1 MSKISNNATA
11 NQVAFGQFGSDLV
24 TTTKDAGAA
33 AITVPSGMVI
43 IAITVLETAS
53 ELSVL
58 TPETGSGS
66 FNDTDVSLPAGIT
79 LFGRWSAA
87 TAYGDSDL
95 DSAIVAYFG
104 PANKAG

>member
-24 TTTKDAGAA
+24 QTAGSNVAVS
-33 AITVPSGMVI
+33 VPSGMVI
-43 IAITVLETAS
+43 IAITVLSSTS

-66 FNDTDVSLPAGIT
+66 FNDTGVQLPAGIT

-87 TAYGDSDL
+87 TL
-95 DSAIVAYFG
+95 DDVDAGAIVAYFG

>member
-24 TTTKDAGAA
+24 QTAGSNVAVS
-33 AITVPSGMVI
+33 VPSGMVI
-43 IAITVLETAS
+43 IAITVLSSDSKLA
-53 ELSVL
+53 VL

-66 FNDTDVSLPAGIT
+66 FSDTGVLLPAGIT

-87 TAYGDSDL
+87 SAFGDASTN
-95 DSAIVAYFG
+95 SAIVAYFG

>member
-24 TTTKDAGAA
+24 TTTAGGGDVAV
-33 AITVPSGMVI
+33 TVPSGMVI
-43 IAITVLETAS
+43 IAITVLSSTS

-66 FNDTDVSLPAGIT
+66 FNDTGVQLPAGIT

-87 TAYGDSDL
+87 TL
-95 DSAIVAYFG
+95 DDVDAGAIVAYFG

>member
-24 TTTKDAGAA
+24 QTSGSNVAVS
-33 AITVPSGMVI
+33 VPSGMVI
-43 IAITVLETAS
+43 IAITS
-53 ELSVL
+53 LSSTTKLAVL

-66 FNDTDVSLPAGIT
+66 FNDTDVDIPAGIT

-87 TAYGDSDL
+87 SAYGDASTQ
-95 DSAIVAYFG
+95 STIVAYFG

>member
-24 TTTKDAGAA
+24 TTTASGGAA

-43 IAITVLETAS
+43 IAITVLLS
-53 ELSVL
+53 DSQLSVL
-58 TPETGSGS
+58 TPETDSGS
-66 FNDTDVSLPAGIT
+66 FSDTGVDLPAGIT

-87 TAYGDSDL
+87 TLGDTNAGSV
-95 DSAIVAYFG
+95 VAYFG

>member
-24 TTTKDAGAA
+24 STNNINVAVN
-33 AITVPSGMVI
+33 VPAGMVI
-43 IAITVLETAS
+43 IAITVLSSGSKFA
-53 ELSVL
+53 LL

-66 FNDTDVSLPAGIT
+66 FNDTGVNLPAVIT

-87 TAYGDSDL
+87 TAYGASGDNST
-95 DSAIVAYFG
+95 IVAYFG

>member
-24 TTTKDAGAA
+24 QTAGSSVEVS
-33 AITVPSGMVI
+33 VPSGMVI
-43 IAITVLETAS
+43 IAITVLSTNAK
-53 ELSVL
+53 LSVL